1 MKSMTN
7 LSVSVV
13 MATFNGA
20 AYIEQQLHSILDQLG
35 DNDEVILVDDH
46 SVDATLELVDRIG
59 DARIHVYRNVA
70 NMGVQRSFEKA
81 INLAL
86 GDIIFLSDQDD
97 VWLDGKIDRI
107 KRELEAYDLV
117 VTDCKV
123 VDEQLNL
130 LHQSLFE
137 LIKPRTG
144 IFRNLMRNSYTGCC
158 MAFNR
163 RVLDAALPL
172 PNNLPMHDW
181 WLGLVAEVV
190 GSVKFIDE
198 PFLLYRRHGANIST
212 LSTPSTLS
220 LWKKISMRL
229 FLLKSLFYRFV
240 LKV

>member
-1 MKSMTN
+1 MP
-7 LSVSVV
+7 LGAHRVSVCV
-13 MATFNGA
+13 ATYNGEK
-20 AYIEQQLHSILDQLG
+20 YFRQQLESILSQLSA
-35 DNDEVILVDDH
+35 DDEVIISDNCSTDLTREVIN
-46 SVDATLELVDRIG
+46 SIG
-59 DARIHVYRNVA
+59 DARVTLHTFNI
-70 NMGVQRSFEKA
+70 RSVVSNFENA
-81 INLAL
+81 FRSAS
-86 GDIIFLSDQDD
+86 GDVIVIADQDD
-97 VWLDGKIDRI
+97 VWMDGKIDRI

-163 RVLDAALPL
+163 RVLDAALPF

-181 WLGLVAEVV
+181 WIGLVGEVV
-190 GSVKFIDE
+190 GPVKFIDE
-198 PFLLYRRHGANIST
+198 PFLLYRRHGSNVST
-212 LSTPSTLS
+212 LSTPSALS
-220 LWKKISMRL
+220 LWKKISMRII
-229 FLLKSLFYRFV
+229 LLSSLFYRFV